1 MRRWV
6 VRPFVWGLLLLAVLL
21 AGVVLFVQSPFAH
34 RRAAALVIARTSE
47 YLGRDIRVGRIDYDF
62 FPLAFELYDVV
73 IPGPGPDDPAV
84 ARVPL
89 VRGEFSWRDLRQRV
103 LRLEELQI
111 VRPEI
116 YFQFNPDG
124 TNNLPVFRTRSRQGP
139 RRIEFQLG
147 RTIVENG
154 TLRINERRLPLD
166 LRAESIWGRAVG
178 YGDEERGLA
187 RLEGLVTAQ
196 DVVATLPRATPYRFT
211 ASAKGSLLL
220 RQGRVQL
227 ENVRLAGP
235 DLKAQVKG
243 AIDWRREKRGMELQ
257 LEAQGSS
264 TLANRLGYLREP
276 IEGPFH
282 FQGSFT
288 QAGRDWSW
296 SGTATSP
303 RIAIVNRVFSDIEA
317 DLTGIRERVDV
328 DLERA
333 GYAGGTVQGD
343 IGIETGGRGERRPG
357 VPVATVL
364 TFDGLSLQDL
374 LADQFPGEE
383 FPIVSGI
390 SGRTSGELE
399 YRFNTDAFLL
409 GTGWVEA
416 QVRGTSETGLPL
428 TGRVPLTLDGGVI
441 SSDSIRLTA
450 PAQEIL
456 GSGFSYDVE
465 SKRGRI
471 GFRLVSQDVGPVG
484 KLLLGLP
491 ERGEEPAFWLP
502 TEGRGTAEG
511 TAAFSGDDFSIRV
524 ALDLQ
529 DAVAPAL
536 TADTVHGTF
545 NFTRRAI
552 EDLRLEA
559 TGGGGALMLTGRVP
573 LPPEGR
579 ETATEPLAL
588 AIDAAEWP
596 VSGLGY
602 FLPEA
607 VTEQIQ
613 GEISGRLDLRG
624 FPERLSGG
632 IDAQIQDLTVSGNPA
647 GQARA
652 TLSFDEG
659 QVLVERAVLQT
670 PAGSILARGTW
681 DQPTGALDVTL
692 DAPSLSLA
700 DEPFRTLLNGQLA
713 GQVTVAGAASGTLE
727 DPRAMV
733 TVIGRNLALRGRPL
747 GGDRETRLTATLN
760 EEALEVNG
768 SLLGLATFQGGGT
781 LSREEVDV
789 ALDVRSDDLGTL
801 AELLSP
807 QPLPDFTGSLL
818 GTLGLEADFSASD
831 YRAVLRLADLR
842 LTYEGRTITNLEPVV
857 AELAP
862 ERVTVRSLYLGEAAT
877 GTELFATGTV
887 GLDETMPL
895 DLRFQGTIPAIWA
908 ELALPDWEVEGSLDI
923 LGAVRG
929 TVGSPLVNG
938 QGELSGGQVIIPNFP
953 QAVEDINA
961 LLSFNRDRIDLEQLQ
976 ARLGSG
982 TVRANGRLVLPRA
995 GGELSYLFNVGAD
1008 GVSFRFPEGVL
1019 NRGNATVTLEST
1031 DTGRLLGGNIT
1042 LESTLYVEDVQIEL
1056 LQLLQNAFQ
1065 RERLE
1070 VEETNELLATTE
1082 LQLFVRGPDALRVR
1096 NNVANLQGD
1105 IDLAVRGTLA
1115 RPVVFGEIEVDQG
1128 TLVFNDNEYEVER
1141 GLLTFTNPNRIDPV
1155 IDLVAQTRI
1164 QGFDITLNLGGTFE
1178 DLDIDFASD
1187 ANLADLEIVSLIA
1200 TGQRPGEEAGRELT
1214 AEGEQVGAGQIAQQ
1228 ILAGEAASAVTRR
1241 VGTLFGLDRFRINPV
1256 STGVGQPV
1264 SGVAFTVGKR
1274 LSRDIFVTYTSDP
1287 DPNRQ
1292 YIVQVEWQV
1301 QSNLLLV
1308 LTQEG
1313 DDSYAVDL
1321 QWQRRF

>member
-1 MRRWV
+1 V

-21 AGVVLFVQSPFAH
+21 AAVLLFVQSPFAH

-47 YLGRDIRVGRIDYDF
+47 FLGRDIRVGRIDYDF

-73 IPGPGPDDPAV
+73 VPGPGPDDPAV
-84 ARVPL
+84 ARIPL

-111 VRPEI
+111 SRPQI

-124 TNNLPVFRTRSRQGP
+124 TNNLPQFRTRQRRGP
-139 RRIEFQLG
+139 ARVEFQLG
-147 RTIVENG
+147 RVIVQNG
-154 TLRINERRLPLD
+154 TLRINERRLPLH
-166 LRAESIWGRAVG
+166 LQAESIWGRAVG
-178 YGDEERGLA
+178 YGDDERGLA
-187 RLEGLVTAQ
+187 RLDALVTAQ
-196 DVVATLPRATPYRFT
+196 QVVTTLPRAKPYPFT
-211 ASAKGSLLL
+211 ASAKGTLLL
-220 RQGRVQL
+220 RQGRV
-227 ENVRLAGP
+227 RLDNALLTGP
-235 DLKAQVKG
+235 ELKAQAEGV
-243 AIDWRREKRGMELQ
+243 IDWRRENRGMELRI
-257 LEAQGSS
+257 EARGSS

-288 QAGRDWSW
+288 QVKSDWSW
-296 SGTATSP
+296 TGTATSP
-303 RIAIVNRVFSDIEA
+303 RIAILDRVFTEIEA
-317 DLTGIRERVDV
+317 DLTGTREAVDV

-333 GYAGGTVQGD
+333 GYVGGTVRGD
-343 IGIETGGRGERRPG
+343 IGIDTRGRGEDRRG
-357 VPVATVL
+357 VPVEALL
-364 TFDGLSLQDL
+364 TFDGLSFQPLI
-374 LADQFPGEE
+374 ADQFPGEKL
-383 FPIVSGI
+383 PIVSGI

-399 YRFNTDAFLL
+399 YRFSTEAFLF
-409 GTGWVEA
+409 GTGQIDA

-428 TGRVPLTLDGGVI
+428 TGQVPLTLDGGTI
-441 SSDSIRLTA
+441 SSDGIRLTA
-450 PAQEIL
+450 PGAEIL
-456 GSGFSYDVE
+456 GRDFAYDFE

-471 GFRLVSQDVGPVG
+471 GFRLVSQDVDPIG
-484 KLLLGLP
+484 KLLLGPP

-502 TEGRGTAEG
+502 ARGRGTAEG

-524 ALDLQ
+524 ALDLR

-536 TADTVHGTF
+536 AADTVHGTF
-545 NFTRRAI
+545 TFTRRAV

-588 AIDAAEWP
+588 AIDAADWP
-596 VSGLGY
+596 LSGLGF
-602 FLPEA
+602 FLPA
-607 VTEQIQ
+607 GVTDEIQ
-613 GEISGRLDLRG
+613 GDISGRLDLRG
-624 FPERLSGG
+624 FPDRLSGG
-632 IDAQIQDLTVSGNPA
+632 IEAQVQDLTVAGNPA

-652 TLSFDEG
+652 TVSFDEG
-659 QVLVERAVLQT
+659 RVLVERAVLQT
-670 PAGSILARGTW
+670 PAGSILARGTF
-681 DQPTGALDVTL
+681 DQPTGALDLTL

-700 DEPFRTLLNGQLA
+700 AEPFRTLLNGQLA

-727 DPRAMV
+727 NPAAMV
-733 TVIGRNLALRGRPL
+733 TVTGRSLALRGRPL

-760 EEALEVNG
+760 GEALEVNG

-781 LSREEVDV
+781 LSQEGADV

-801 AELLSP
+801 ARLLSP
-807 QPLPDFTGSLL
+807 QPIPDFTGSLL
-818 GTLGLEADFSASD
+818 GSLGLEADFSASD
-831 YRAVLRLADLR
+831 YQAELRLADLR
-842 LTYEGRTITNLEPVV
+842 LTYEGRTINNLEPVV
-857 AELAP
+857 AELTP
-862 ERVTVRSLYLGEAAT
+862 GRVTVRSLYLGEEAS

-887 GLDETMPL
+887 GLGETTPL
-895 DLRFQGTIPAIWA
+895 DLRFQGTLPAVWA
-908 ELALPDWEVEGSLDI
+908 ELALPDWEVEGSLDV

-929 TVGSPLVNG
+929 TAANPLVNG
-938 QGELSGGQVIIPNFP
+938 QGELTGGQIIIPNFP
-953 QAVEDINA
+953 QAFEDINA
-961 LLSFNRDRIDLEQLQ
+961 LLSFNRDRIVLEQLR
-976 ARLGSG
+976 ARLGNG
-982 TVRANGRLVLPRA
+982 TVLANGNLILPGEGR
-995 GGELSYLFNVGAD
+995 ELSYRVNAAAE
-1008 GVSFRFPEGVL
+1008 SINFRFPEGVL
-1019 NRGNATVTLEST
+1019 NRGDADLALVST
-1031 DTGRLLGGNIT
+1031 DTGRLLSGRMA
-1042 LESTLYVEDVQIEL
+1042 LERTLYVEDVQIEL

-1082 LQLFVRGPDALRVR
+1082 LNLVVEGLDALRVR
-1096 NNVANLQGD
+1096 NNVANLEGD
-1105 IDLAVRGTLA
+1105 IDLVVRGTLA
-1115 RPVVFGEIEVDQG
+1115 RPVVFGEIEVDEG
-1128 TLVFNDNEYEVER
+1128 TLVFNDNEYEVQR
-1141 GLLTFTNPNRIDPV
+1141 GLLAFSNPNRIDPV

-1164 QGFDITLNLGGTFE
+1164 QGFDIILNLGGTFE
-1178 DLDIDFASD
+1178 DLDVDFSSD
-1187 ANLADLEIVSLIA
+1187 ANLADLEIFSLIA

-1241 VGTLFGLDRFRINPV
+1241 FGTLFGLDRFRINPV
-1256 STGVGQPV
+1256 SPGVGQPV
-1264 SGVAFTVGKR
+1264 SGVGITVGKR

-1301 QSNLLLV
+1301 QRNLLLV

-1313 DDSYAVDL
+1313 DDSYAIDL